1 MPPQTE
7 KAGAGRG
14 REPEL
19 TGTPFNEAIR
29 YMDWLLTVPMLLM
42 EIVLVMNMTPDEASQ
57 KCWTLGTAAALMIVL
72 GYPGEGIIEQDQ
84 LGARWFY
91 WSISMVP
98 YVYIV
103 YELLFG
109 LAEATNK

>member
-1 MPPQTE
+1 MAAARRRRPVAAHGNLNPFQVSAYIRDRGHHLRDALAHTIASFPLRGSYLLAGLGVSLPPQTE

-42 EIVLVMNMTPDEASQ
+42 EIVL
-57 KCWTLGTAAALMIVL
+57 
-72 GYPGEGIIEQDQ
+72 
-84 LGARWFY
+84 R
-91 WSISMVP
+91 
-98 YVYIV
+98 
-103 YELLFG
+103 
-109 LAEATNK
+109 